1 MALREARNLYA
12 FEGVTQI
19 GLGLDQQRPFRVT
32 WLAGTRAAGRRRL
45 HRHTAELTLQRRAH
59 PGACG
64 HRSTAADPAPVV
76 GVVPVAGGPGPCPL
90 FALLH
95 RNAASPT
102 AYFNLPTDRVVTLGT
117 QVDL

>member
-1 MALREARNLYA
+1 MRRMSSQCSALSER
-12 FEGVTQI
+12 F
-19 GLGLDQQRPFRVT
+19 
-32 WLAGTRAAGRRRL
+32 
-45 HRHTAELTLQRRAH
+45 
-59 PGACG
+59 
-64 HRSTAADPAPVV
+64 
-76 GVVPVAGGPGPCPL
+76 